1 MPSSGSEQENL
12 RVDGAQ
18 VASGV
23 GGELQNGVPAGTV
36 A

>member
-1 MPSSGSEQENL
+1 MPSSGSEHENL